1 MQLVARELYYGNKL
15 PLRKNC
21 ILCTVIQP
29 PWCNVNTGTTV
40 ASSKWLGLIKI
51 IAQVVLG
58 QQVLHTLGCIQ
69 LLVPTTLNITL
80 DIVSTSEL

>member
-1 MQLVARELYYGNKL
+1 MQPLARELYYRNKH
-15 PLRKNC
+15 PLTKNC

-40 ASSKWLGLIKI
+40 ASSKWLGLINV

-58 QQVLHTLGCIQ
+58 QHLFAYFRMCTV
-69 LLVPTTLNITL
+69 
-80 DIVSTSEL
+80 VSSNHPQYYIRYCVNK

>member
-1 MQLVARELYYGNKL
+1 MGA
-15 PLRKNC
+15 
-21 ILCTVIQP
+21 
-29 PWCNVNTGTTV
+29 TV
-40 ASSKWLGLIKI
+40 ASSKWLGLIKT

-58 QQVLHTLGCIQ
+58 QQLFAYFGCTQ